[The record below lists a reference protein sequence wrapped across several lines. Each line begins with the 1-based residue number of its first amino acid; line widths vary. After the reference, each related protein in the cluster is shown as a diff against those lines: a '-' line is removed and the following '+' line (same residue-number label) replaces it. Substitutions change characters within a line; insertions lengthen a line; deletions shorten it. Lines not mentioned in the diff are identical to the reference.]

1 MGSLEGGCIE
11 DINSNNIIL
20 SCTMLV
26 HVFKVYQCN

>member
-11 DINSNNIIL
+11 DINSNSITL

-26 HVFKVYQCN
+26 HVFMVYQCN